1 VYHNGVLSLF
11 VNAAGDR
18 LWGPYYEESR
28 GVVFM
33 VDATDPHRLE
43 EARDILGVC
52 GCPWCP

>member
-1 VYHNGVLSLF
+1 MYHNGVLSLF